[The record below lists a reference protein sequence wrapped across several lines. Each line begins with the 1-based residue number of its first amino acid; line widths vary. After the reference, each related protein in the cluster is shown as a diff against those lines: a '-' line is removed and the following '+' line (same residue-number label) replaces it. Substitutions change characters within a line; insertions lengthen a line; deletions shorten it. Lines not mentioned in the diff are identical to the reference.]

1 MTLKNSY
8 KKIPKGEAVAFL
20 VTHIIRI
27 TSNEG
32 NAQTIHPHKADKPLF
47 LPEKIQKSNEQE
59 RHTKNCQNTT
69 RLKANIWQRFQLIQ
83 LRYFSFVRIVMNP
96 IQLGNLENRDI
107 IRFNDLLE
115 NGLVKNT

>member
-1 MTLKNSY
+1 M
-8 KKIPKGEAVAFL
+8 G
-20 VTHIIRI
+20 
-27 TSNEG
+27 
-32 NAQTIHPHKADKPLF
+32 
-47 LPEKIQKSNEQE
+47 
-59 RHTKNCQNTT
+59 
-69 RLKANIWQRFQLIQ
+69 QRFQLIQ